1 MKLKALILACA
12 AATSLFFFTGCS
24 DSPSEVVED
33 FADAMSEANL
43 DDAKEYTTGSARKD
57 LNGMIESLEKAPE
70 SMKEKIL
77 EELKKEMGSKMSNIE
92 VIGEDIDG
100 DNATVK
106 VKMIVVEEEKVTLK
120 KVDGEW
126 KINKL

>member
-1 MKLKALILACA
+1 
-12 AATSLFFFTGCS
+12 
-24 DSPSEVVED
+24 
-33 FADAMSEANL
+33 
-43 DDAKEYTTGSARKD
+43 
-57 LNGMIESLEKAPE
+57 
-70 SMKEKIL
+70 
-77 EELKKEMGSKMSNIE
+77 MGSKMSNIE

>member
-43 DDAKEYTTGSARKD
+43 EDAKEYTTGSARKD

-77 EELKKEMGSKMSNIE
+77 EEFKKEMGSKMSNIE
-92 VIGEDIDG
+92 VIDEDIDG

-106 VKMIVVEEEKVTLK
+106 VKKIVVEEEKVTLK